1 MREITFREGLELI
14 KNTCRTTEC
23 SAGNCKLKDFCNEYL
38 LRAPLIWEIDKIV
51 EQVENVNKEKQND
64 TGTDK

>member
-1 MREITFREGLELI
+1 MSNITFREGLELI

-51 EQVENVNKEKQND
+51 EQVESAKEK
-64 TGTDK
+64 